1 MIYKLNEIRILSE
14 VIFGKWGFVL
24 FFFLVISNLKK
35 IYIVYYNFL
44 LLDNVLKDLIVDM
57 FELFIYFS
65 I

>member
-1 MIYKLNEIRILSE
+1 MIYKLKEIRILSE